1 MRQITTYRTRQGL
14 DYPDPRQAQLVEDVL
29 DALDRFFAAQADEPS
44 IAESVFLNPVP
55 AHEIPAGIEE
65 ILAQM
70 SHRKLSGRALARK
83 AQVSPSTVSALLHG
97 GKVGAATRARI
108 VEALAHE

>member
-44 IAESVFLNPVP
+44 ITEDILLHPVP
-55 AHEIPAGIEE
+55 TDIEE
-65 ILAQM
+65 ILTQM
-70 SHRKLSGRALARK
+70 AERKLSGRALARK
-83 AQVSPSTVSALLHG
+83 AHVSPSTMSALLHG
-97 GKVGAATRARI
+97 KPVGSAKRAQI
-108 VEALAHE
+108 AEALAHE